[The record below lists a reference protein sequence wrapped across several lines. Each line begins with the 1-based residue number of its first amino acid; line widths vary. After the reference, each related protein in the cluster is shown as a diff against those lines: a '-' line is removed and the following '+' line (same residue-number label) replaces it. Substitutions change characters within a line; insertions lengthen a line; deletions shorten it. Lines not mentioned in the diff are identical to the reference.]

1 MWGYVKS
8 IVYQSPVTE
17 IDDQKKRFTDAIMA
31 TIHAVTLLRT
41 CQGPEYRLDDARSTK
56 AVQCVVY
63 QSKLKTLRILLHT
76 SARCMCLG
84 QFV

>member
-8 IVYQSPVTE
+8 IVYQSPDTG

-41 CQGPEYRLDDARSTK
+41 CQELEYRLDDARATK
-56 AVQCVVY
+56 AAQC
-63 QSKLKTLRILLHT
+63 LEH
-76 SARCMCLG
+76 
-84 QFV
+84 